1 MNANV
6 RLPNSAIAT
15 TPLGVGLATLM
26 REPSP
31 ARQQRLLAAA
41 FEAGFRHFD
50 VAPSYGLGTA
60 EAALGRFLRT
70 RPAGVT
76 VATKVG
82 ILSRGNAGLL
92 RSVQR
97 PARALLR
104 RFPALRGRATQAVGA
119 AVHTAPDFSPE
130 TMNRSLEASRR
141 ALGVECVDVLLL
153 HEPQLADLL
162 DGRVLEWLG
171 YQKRRGLVQNVG
183 IATSSEA
190 AIAFAARHD
199 AAIEVLQYPHSIL
212 DDGGAR
218 FQLARGLCVTHSVL
232 ARPLAKAS
240 DRARIDSRWAQELS
254 ERAAIDAAAP
264 GELARLLLACALQ
277 ENHGGIVVVG
287 SSSEEHLR
295 AAARAVGGFDAAR
308 LASAVIFL
316 KSTLG

>member
-6 RLPNSAIAT
+6 RLPNSTIAT

-31 ARQQRLLAAA
+31 ERQQRLLAAA

-50 VAPSYGLGTA
+50 VAPSYGLGAA

-97 PARALLR
+97 PARELLK
-104 RFPALRGRATQAVGA
+104 RFPALRGRATQVVGA
-119 AVHTAPDFSPE
+119 AAHTAPDFSPE

-141 ALGVECVDVLLL
+141 ALGVECIDVLLL
-153 HEPQLADLL
+153 HEPQYADLV
-162 DGRVLEWLG
+162 DGRILEWLS

-183 IATSSEA
+183 VATSSEA

-199 AAIEVLQYPHSIL
+199 ASIEVLQYPQSIL
-212 DDGGAR
+212 EDGGASVR
-218 FQLARGLCVTHSVL
+218 LARGLRVTHSVL
-232 ARPLAKAS
+232 ARPLATAS
-240 DRARIDSRWAQELS
+240 HRARIDSRWAQELS
-254 ERAAIDAAAP
+254 ERAAIDVAAP

-277 ENHGGIVVVG
+277 ENDGGIVVVG
-287 SSSEEHLR
+287 SSNEEHLR
-295 AAARAVGGFDAAR
+295 AAARAVGNFEPAKLTSAA
-308 LASAVIFL
+308 AFL
-316 KSTLG
+316 KRTLG